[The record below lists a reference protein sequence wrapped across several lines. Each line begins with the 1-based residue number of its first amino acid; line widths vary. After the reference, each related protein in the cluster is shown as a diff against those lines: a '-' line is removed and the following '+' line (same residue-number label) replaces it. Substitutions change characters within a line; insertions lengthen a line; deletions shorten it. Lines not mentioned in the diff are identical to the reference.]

1 MFDAC
6 KWEDVRITGIVGN
19 YLKLK
24 YIRNNNATGM
34 RRKSCVLAI
43 CPGGCYNMVHAK
55 HRGVNAMRAP
65 YEILGTS
72 ENPGVGEVRTAYRA
86 LAKRW
91 HPDRFAAGPERAW
104 AGDRMAEI
112 NAAYRAL
119 LNSARAKD
127 QNEAEKL
134 RRVRQMIDDG
144 RLTGAREL
152 LMGMPT
158 RCAEWNYL
166 FGNLLMKLND
176 YNKALIY
183 LSVAAH
189 QKPDSAKYASAEL
202 AARAAVEKKRRLFR

>member
-1 MFDAC
+1 M
-6 KWEDVRITGIVGN
+6 E
-19 YLKLK
+19 
-24 YIRNNNATGM
+24 
-34 RRKSCVLAI
+34 
-43 CPGGCYNMVHAK
+43 HAK
-55 HRGVNAMRAP
+55 HQGVNAMRAP

-72 ENPGVGEVRTAYRA
+72 ENPCVGEVRKAYRA

-91 HPDRFAAGPERAW
+91 HPDRFAAGPEREW

-119 LNSARAKD
+119 MNSARAQASE
-127 QNEAEKL
+127 QNEADKL
-134 RRVRQMIDDG
+134 QRARQMIDDG

-166 FGNLLMKLND
+166 FGALLMKLND

-183 LSVAAH
+183 LTVAAH
-189 QKPDSAKYASAEL
+189 QRPDSAKYASAEL
-202 AARAAVEKKRRLFR
+202 AARAAVDKRRRLFR

>member
-1 MFDAC
+1 
-6 KWEDVRITGIVGN
+6 
-19 YLKLK
+19 
-24 YIRNNNATGM
+24 
-34 RRKSCVLAI
+34 
-43 CPGGCYNMVHAK
+43 
-55 HRGVNAMRAP
+55 MRAP

-72 ENPGVGEVRTAYRA
+72 ENPGIGEVRKAYRA

-91 HPDRFAAGPERAW
+91 HPDRFVAGPERVW
-104 AGDRMAEI
+104 ANDRMAEI

-119 LNSARAKD
+119 LNAARAKD
-127 QNEAEKL
+127 QNETEKL
-134 RRVRQMIDDG
+134 KKARQMIDDG

-166 FGNLLMKLND
+166 FGALLMKLND

-183 LSVAAH
+183 LTVAAH

-202 AARAAVEKKRRLFR
+202 SARAAADRRRRLFGR

>member
-1 MFDAC
+1 
-6 KWEDVRITGIVGN
+6 
-19 YLKLK
+19 
-24 YIRNNNATGM
+24 M
-34 RRKSCVLAI
+34 RVL
-43 CPGGCYNMVHAK
+43 
-55 HRGVNAMRAP
+55 
-65 YEILGTS
+65 YEILGTT
-72 ENPGVGEVRTAYRA
+72 ENPGVGEVRKAYRA

-104 AGDRMAEI
+104 AGDKMAEI

-119 LNSARAKD
+119 LNAARAKD
-127 QNEAEKL
+127 QNEADQL
-134 RRVRQMIDDG
+134 VRARQMIDDG

-166 FGNLLMKLND
+166 FGALLMKLND
-176 YNKALIY
+176 LNKALIY

-202 AARAAVEKKRRLFR
+202 AARGAVDRRRRIFGK

>member
-1 MFDAC
+1 
-6 KWEDVRITGIVGN
+6 
-19 YLKLK
+19 
-24 YIRNNNATGM
+24 
-34 RRKSCVLAI
+34 
-43 CPGGCYNMVHAK
+43 
-55 HRGVNAMRAP
+55 MRAP
-65 YEILGTS
+65 YEILGTT
-72 ENPGVGEVRTAYRA
+72 ENPDVGEVRRAYRA

-91 HPDRFAAGPERAW
+91 HPDRFAPGPERAW

-134 RRVRQMIDDG
+134 KRARQMIDDG

-166 FGNLLMKLND
+166 FGALLMKMSD
-176 YNKALIY
+176 FNKALIY
-183 LSVAAH
+183 LTVAAH
-189 QKPDSAKYASAEL
+189 QKPDSSKYASAEL
-202 AARAAVEKKRRLFR
+202 AARAAVDKKRHIFGR

>member
-1 MFDAC
+1 
-6 KWEDVRITGIVGN
+6 
-19 YLKLK
+19 
-24 YIRNNNATGM
+24 
-34 RRKSCVLAI
+34 
-43 CPGGCYNMVHAK
+43 
-55 HRGVNAMRAP
+55 MRAP
-65 YEILGTS
+65 FEILGTT
-72 ENPGVGEVRTAYRA
+72 ENPDVSEVRKAYRA

-104 AGDRMAEI
+104 ACDRMAEI

-119 LNSARAKD
+119 INSARAKD

-134 RRVRQMIDDG
+134 KRARQMIDDG

-158 RCAEWNYL
+158 RCAEWNFL

-176 YNKALIY
+176 FNKALIY

-189 QKPDSAKYASAEL
+189 QKPDSSKYASAEL
-202 AARAAVEKKRRLFR
+202 AARAAIDKKRRIFGR